1 MMMAPTPTRAMTTML
16 GDELNTAPQ
25 EGLKLKTKGP
35 GRHAKTYEGR
45 TAADGPK
52 PDDCLELKA
61 RFHEL
66 EAIKGAIKL
75 MEADFE
81 ASKDATS
88 GQKAS
93 TGHFMKPYLT
103 KRDNCEK
110 GINAWM
116 AKKTADAEMS
126 AELALRK
133 AELMVGFKAAE
144 QAKKAAAK
152 HEASRGAAARGQAR
166 SRGRARRRRPSA
178 PTPPRR
184 WPSHGRG
191 RSSSGRGRGR
201 DLRHRHHGGE
211 CGHPHLRPLHQDER
225 ARRRLRASR
234 VGSLGGAEEGETE
247 RLRD

>member
-16 GDELNTAPQ
+16 GDELNTVPQ

-35 GRHAKTYEGR
+35 GRLAKTYEGR

-133 AELMVGFKAAE
+133 AELIDVFKAAE

-152 HEASRGAAARGQAR
+152 HERQQKAAAKRAAKRDREAAR
-166 SRGRARRRRPSA
+166 DASRPSA
-178 PTPPRR
+178 ATPPRR
-184 WPSHGRG
+184 WPSSPPRP
-191 RSSSGRGRGR
+191 RSSSGT
-201 DLRHRHHGGE
+201 
-211 CGHPHLRPLHQDER
+211 RPR
-225 ARRRLRASR
+225 P
-234 VGSLGGAEEGETE
+234 
-247 RLRD
+247 

>member
-16 GDELNTAPQ
+16 GDELNTVPQ

-35 GRHAKTYEGR
+35 GRLAKTYEGR

-110 GINAWM
+110 GINSWM

-133 AELMVGFKAAE
+133 AELMDGFKAAE

-152 HEASRGAAARGQAR
+152 HERQQEAAAKRAAKRDREAARDAEQAERGDAAETVAELTAEAKKQLWDAAAATISGLPDTTDENADTRTYDLYTKMKAR
-166 SRGRARRRRPSA
+166 SEAR
-178 PTPPRR
+178 
-184 WPSHGRG
+184 
-191 RSSSGRGRGR
+191 
-201 DLRHRHHGGE
+201 LQNE
-211 CGHPHLRPLHQDER
+211 
-225 ARRRLRASR
+225 
-234 VGSLGGAEEGETE
+234 AE
-247 RLRD
+247 